1 MRHTLRKYLSSR
13 GSALFMVLSTMTA
26 LLIVVMAMYFS
37 VVSSR
42 SVQYAVFN
50 REQSYQSS
58 ISVADA
64 VIAGLNDG
72 KLNTLSGEFFKL
84 KVGET
89 KSTNGNGFASLT
101 GTGTKED
108 DPNIGAYDVTVTRL
122 NDEGEYYVYD
132 FVVTAMVNG
141 VTETTHTLVRL
152 SSGDPTPPPAGK
164 TFTATG
170 YLPNENWVGLGNY
183 YDEVHIDSE
192 YCVVGLDGATIFGNF
207 TAAGSVEINNTT
219 QSNYDGLYSIATYE
233 AKHWSVGGNLQI
245 SQSMAGYGKMSEWL
259 TNGTAEEHTTLIVG
273 GNLIIENNGHLDI
286 PQYVDIY
293 VLGDC
298 YVGTLSQNMAGNLF
312 VGGTL
317 YSVGDLYGSG
327 VPIIITS
334 NSAGY
339 IYLSNSDDIDKYSVG
354 GWGNPN
360 IHIEAWGDTDETRCI
375 LSQSDAIDE
384 LNTAI
389 GSNSYPKWIPEVD
402 SDDVVDI
409 AFNSYNNDSDAASMD
424 RLDLNGRNVPKGRVV
439 YEEEDLKFVKG
450 SHESATIGNIYDLAP
465 MHGAPGVNNYYIVID
480 TGDDPENVFTIR
492 LLANRNLDPDEND
505 VQAKSS
511 NRTEKYDADELG
523 ENETFMWRPY
533 DGTAC
538 NPEDASTLTYVLI
551 KGAGTVVFDIPEGV
565 TYQSTWSDFV
575 GHMNW
580 FALLADGTSNGLP
593 VIGAR
598 DSMPKA
604 VNKMVHK
611 TCTGS
616 HKCEYTQTKDGK
628 KLEDGYWWCETHE
641 YLVESTA
648 ATADELIED
657 GVCPCV
663 NRVGRK
669 EIASSFNLDSFTG
682 DLVSRDSAG
691 NFIYP
696 TTNLWFVSC
705 DENAQIRMAQ
715 TKNNDH
721 IMYNTTFGFVYAPY
735 MTFVA
740 KSPSAEPGLRLAGGL
755 IVSDLLLNDRYAYIY
770 IAPEINYSELIGT
783 NTDWLTP
790 QGNRSWRKYGY

>member
-1 MRHTLRKYLSSR
+1 MKHTLRKYLSSR

-72 KLNTLSGEFFKL
+72 KLNKLSNEFFKL

-89 KSTNGNGFASLT
+89 KTTSGNGFASLT

-152 SSGDPTPPPAGK
+152 SAGKPTPPPAGK

-183 YDEVHIDSE
+183 YDEAHIDSE

-219 QSNYDGLYSIATYE
+219 QSNYDGMYSIATYE
-233 AKHWSVGGNLQI
+233 PKHWSIGGNLQI
-245 SQSMAGYGKMSEWL
+245 SQSMAGFGKMSEWL

-273 GNLIIENNGHLDI
+273 GNLIIENNSHMDI

-293 VLGDC
+293 VMGDC

-312 VGGTL
+312 VGGRL
-317 YSVGDLYGSG
+317 YATGDLYSSG

-334 NSAGY
+334 DTAGHV
-339 IYLSNSDDIDKYSVG
+339 YLSNNDDIDQYTKGAWG
-354 GWGNPN
+354 GTNT
-360 IHIEAWGDTDETRCI
+360 HIEMWGDTDETKQI
-375 LSQSDAIDE
+375 LSGKDAIE
-384 LNTAI
+384 RLNDAI
-389 GSNSYPKWIPEVD
+389 GSNSYPKWVPEAD
-402 SDDVVDI
+402 GDVVDI
-409 AFNSYNNDSDAASMD
+409 AFNSYNNPGAPGSED
-424 RLDLNGRNVPKGRVV
+424 RLDLTGRNVPMGRVV

-450 SHESATIGNIYDLAP
+450 SHESVTIGNIYDLSP
-465 MHGAPGVNNYYIVID
+465 MHGAPAVNDYYIVID
-480 TGDDPENVFTIR
+480 TGDDPENIFTVR
-492 LLANRNLDPDEND
+492 LLANRNLDPGTNDE
-505 VQAKSS
+505 QAKSS
-511 NRTEKYDADELG
+511 NRTDKYEDDEEG

-533 DGTAC
+533 NGAAC
-538 NPEDASTLTYVLI
+538 NPSDAGTRTYVLI

-565 TYQSTWSDFV
+565 TYQSTWADFV

-580 FALLADGTSNGLP
+580 FALLQDGTSKGLP
-593 VIGAR
+593 IIGERA
-598 DSMPKA
+598 SMPTA
-604 VNKMVHK
+604 VNALIHK

-616 HKCEYTQTKDGK
+616 HKCEYTQYKDGV
-628 KLEDGYWWCETHE
+628 KLEDGQWWCETHE

-648 ATADELIED
+648 TTADELIED
-657 GVCPCV
+657 DVCPCV

-669 EIASSFNLDSFTG
+669 EIANRFNLNSLTG
-682 DLVSRDSAG
+682 DFVSRDSAG

-715 TKNNDH
+715 TKNNNS

-740 KSPSAEPGLRLAGGL
+740 KSPSNEGGLRLAGGL

-770 IAPEINYSELIGT
+770 VAPEINYSDLIG
-783 NTDWLTP
+783 NNADVLMP